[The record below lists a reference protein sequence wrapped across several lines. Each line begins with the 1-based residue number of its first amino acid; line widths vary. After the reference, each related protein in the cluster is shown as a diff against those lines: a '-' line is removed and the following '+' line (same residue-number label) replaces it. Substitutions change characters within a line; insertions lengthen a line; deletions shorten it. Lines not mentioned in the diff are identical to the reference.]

1 MTDYPEAF
9 TFAHWAPDS
18 RLDLLRVPWDS
29 SYRNI
34 PLWDDEDAQEAYFNK
49 HTGTTIT
56 GATLIKYGMPVNLP
70 VPFDQAAE
78 YNYVRVCN
86 PYDGYRKKYY
96 YFITDCEY
104 IADNVTRINI
114 SVDAWATWQRDVTFG
129 RSYVERG
136 HVGVANT
143 VRDWGRG
150 TLDLPEGLD
159 LGSDHQIRFQKFYP
173 LLDHTFNSTW
183 SSAVV
188 IVSTVDLTRD
198 PGTVENPH
206 KYTAVG
212 SSADGLP
219 NGADVYYLNDMGMFY
234 DFMHQVSGCPWASE
248 GIQQIYAVPPLPKAG
263 IETHNDHLFHNDRNV
278 PLNKVTVWASQQS
291 TVSFTLKDFRGQI
304 ALPERYRHL
313 VKFYT
318 YPYTAVEI
326 TPMNGNNIL
335 IKPQFI
341 QSYDLVIQQAMQ
353 VSPPNPQI
361 VWTVKKYNTG
371 EIHEFHA
378 YRSDMEISGEALDN
392 AVRVTDFPTFSIV
405 NNNGINY
412 LASHAHTLSQARANA
427 QWARAKTQ
435 ASIDNTYA
443 QAGLAMRQAG
453 EQTAL
458 ANTNRNQQLAIGQTG
473 LERSTHIGQLSNI
486 GHNVIGIGGSILN
499 GQAGSALASGLNAG
513 VDLLAS
519 QAQLSNSLAT
529 TSAQTAQANSYN
541 TMSTRINNAYA
552 QKNADMNKSY
562 AQYAM
567 QGDYANAIANI
578 NATVQDAQMINPSS
592 SGAMGGDTFNFVHGL
607 LGVMVKIKTLS
618 VAALRAVGEYWLR
631 YGYYVQRFLIPDFH
645 TMQNFEYWKMTD
657 CEIVDA
663 RCPETFR
670 QTIRGIFERGTT
682 IWHDPD
688 NINIIDI
695 GDNEPNIKDWYR

>member
-18 RLDLLRVPWDS
+18 RLDLVRVPWDS

-34 PLWDDEDAQEAYFNK
+34 PLWDDEDAQEAYFNAK
-49 HTGTTIT
+49 TGKTMT

-70 VPFDQAAE
+70 LPFDEAAE
-78 YNYVRVCN
+78 YNYVRVSN

-104 IADNVTRINI
+104 VADNVTRINI
-114 SVDAWATWQRDVTFG
+114 SIDVWATWQRDVIFG
-129 RSYVERG
+129 RSYIERG
-136 HVGVANT
+136 HVGIANT

-219 NGADVYYLNDMGMFY
+219 NGADVYYLRDMGMFY
-234 DFMHQVSGCPWASE
+234 DFMHQVSNCPWASE
-248 GIQQIYAVPPLPKAG
+248 GIQQIYAVPPLPKTG
-263 IETHNDHLFHNDRNV
+263 IEDNHYYLFANNRNV
-278 PLNKVTVWASQQS
+278 PLAKVSVWASQQS
-291 TVSFTLKDFRGQI
+291 TVSFTIKDFRGQI
-304 ALPERYRHL
+304 NLPQRYRHL

-318 YPYTAVEI
+318 YPYTVVEI

-371 EIHEFHA
+371 EINEFHA

-427 QWARAKTQ
+427 QWARSKTQ
-435 ASIDNTYA
+435 ASINNTYA
-443 QAGLAMRQAG
+443 QAGLAMQQAG

-458 ANTNRNQQLAIGQTG
+458 TNTNRNQQLAIGQTG

-499 GQAGSALASGLNAG
+499 GQVGSALASGLNAG

-592 SGAMGGDTFNFVHGL
+592 SGAMGGDTFNYVHGL
-607 LGVMVKIKTLS
+607 LGVMVKIKNLS
-618 VAALRAVGEYWLR
+618 VAAMRAVGEYWLR
-631 YGYYVQRFLIPDFH
+631 YGYYVQRFLVPNFH

-682 IWHDPD
+682 VWHDPD
-688 NINIIDI
+688 KMHRIDI
-695 GDNEPNIKDWYR
+695 GDNEPNVKDWYR